1 VIALDPDGSCNR
13 LADFILP
20 SPSCPIEGVSFAP
33 QLPGPP
39 DALPQ
44 PDGIPMTEVITLGW
58 RERLALPSF
67 GIPSLKAKLDTGARS
82 SSLHVESLRVSEEGG
97 ETWLDFDV
105 RTGRRSHP
113 VLVPCRA
120 LATGRRRV
128 SDSGGH
134 ANLRWFVRTE
144 IEIGG
149 FRFEIDL
156 NLNDRRHMLFP
167 LLLGRMTLLDRIRV
181 DPALSYTTSPRGVV
195 GTG

>member
-1 VIALDPDGSCNR
+1 MR
-13 LADFILP
+13 
-20 SPSCPIEGVSFAP
+20 
-33 QLPGPP
+33 
-39 DALPQ
+39 LPQ

-67 GIPSLKAKLDTGARS
+67 GISSLKAKLDTGARS

-97 ETWLDFDV
+97 DTWLDFDV

-134 ANLRWFVRTE
+134 ASMRWFIRTE
-144 IEIGG
+144 IEIAGS
-149 FRFEIDL
+149 RFEIEL

-181 DPALSYTTSPRGVV
+181 DPALSYTTSLRGVV